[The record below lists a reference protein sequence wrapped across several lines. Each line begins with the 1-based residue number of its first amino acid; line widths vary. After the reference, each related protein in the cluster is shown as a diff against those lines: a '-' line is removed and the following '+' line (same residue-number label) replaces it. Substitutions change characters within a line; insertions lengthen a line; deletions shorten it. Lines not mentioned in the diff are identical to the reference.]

1 MMTDTINKKKQ
12 VMRDTIY
19 REDAIKALLRID
31 GIKID
36 KALAMGEIRSVPSAN
51 KSQKVIA
58 QITFDE
64 EKLHEIVKE
73 AVERFKEEYEV
84 TDRPQGKW
92 INGHSTSGFYYKRC
106 NQCFAVI
113 DDIFFGESSFDVN
126 FCPNCGA
133 RMREINNE

>member
-1 MMTDTINKKKQ
+1 MMMTDTINKKKQ

-19 REDAIKALLRID
+19 RENAIKALLRMD

-36 KALAMGEIRSVPSAN
+36 KALAIGEIRSVPSADRP
-51 KSQKVIA
+51 QKVVA

-64 EKLHEIVKE
+64 EKLREIVKE
-73 AVERFKEEYEV
+73 TVERFKEEYEI
-84 TDRPQGKW
+84 TDRPSGEW
-92 INGHSTSGFYYKRC
+92 IDCGSYYKC
-106 NQCFAVI
+106 PFCEEIEF
-113 DDIFFGESSFDVN
+113 ESDGQTN